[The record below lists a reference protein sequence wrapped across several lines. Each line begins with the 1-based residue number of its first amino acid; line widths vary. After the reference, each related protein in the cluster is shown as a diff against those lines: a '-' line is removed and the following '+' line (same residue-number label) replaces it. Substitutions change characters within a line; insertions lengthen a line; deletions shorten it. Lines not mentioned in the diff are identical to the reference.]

1 MRQEAVRGR
10 QNMHLR
16 DIRANKFIFI
26 YLNTA
31 GRRSGEH
38 EAEGCEEREKIH
50 LRGIRANMF
59 IFLYLDTASR

>member
-1 MRQEAVRGR
+1 
-10 QNMHLR
+10 MHLR

-31 GRRSGEH
+31 GSRSGEH

-50 LRGIRANMF
+50 LSGIRANIF
-59 IFLYLDTASR
+59 SFLYLDSSRPSELGAGGCEG